1 MDVSFQ
7 HTGLIPYEFGINA
20 VYCQYFATREEYQDA
35 AVLLFG
41 EWRRCVSNGTV
52 ILSNNIAWHP

>member
-41 EWRRCVSNGTV
+41 E
-52 ILSNNIAWHP
+52 